1 MCLNLYMNVFV
12 LREKLSELRRQ
23 KERLEEKIME
33 HYKNR
38 LNSPKKYV
46 GLAVFLKPVSST
58 VQNTYMGQATSGY
71 AMLPCLHIS

>member
-1 MCLNLYMNVFV
+1 MNVFV
-12 LREKLSELRRQ
+12 SREKLSELRRQ

-46 GLAVFLKPVSST
+46 GRAVFLKPISST
-58 VQNTYMGQATSGY
+58 GQNTYMGQATSRC
-71 AMLPCLHIS
+71 AMLQCLHIMT